1 MGTTRNDQ
9 SDVDSKKDQTASG
22 SAIYLLGT
30 IADTTWRMFIP
41 TIGLALIGDFF
52 DRQYDTKPWLMLVC
66 AIIGAGVAAFL
77 VKRQLTKGTKT

>member
-9 SDVDSKKDQTASG
+9 SDVDSKKGQTSSG
-22 SAIYLLGT
+22 SATYLLGT

-66 AIIGAGVAAFL
+66 ATIGAGIAAFL